1 MSRSAAAQA
10 KAIHDL
16 GQLFE
21 DEEARLK
28 RDVRSGEAMF
38 EAQMKMRMYLG
49 RHRPTAVRQR
59 LDDGSDPKK
68 AEYSETLWLDG
79 GLRGELVATGLGDE
93 GGGTYELD
101 VDKMHHQMNAVD
113 YFNRVKAGIEA
124 ADQIAPTKGWTLEV
138 PPSKIL
144 KRRYRDLLPRALWPF
159 DPHGK
164 AFANEKAPPLAEGYV
179 LNLVRGPGNLAEFTD
194 AAKNAFDEART
205 RRDLAG
211 WVSWLGR
218 KLNASGKSKPEDRQ
232 LAEQIMDE
240 AVILDVFALGIYIAA
255 SRTVGRVPSIV
266 RRRVQLAAV

>member
-10 KAIHDL
+10 RATHDL
-16 GQLFE
+16 QQLFE

-28 RDVRSGEAMF
+28 RDVRSSEAMF
-38 EAQMKMRMYLG
+38 EAQMKMRGLLG
-49 RHRPTAVRQR
+49 RHRPTPVRQR

-68 AEYSETLWLDG
+68 AEYSEILWLDG
-79 GLRGELVATGLGDE
+79 GLRGELVATGDE

-101 VDKMHHQMNAVD
+101 VDKMHHQMNAVG
-113 YFNRVKAGIEA
+113 YFNRVKAGLEA
-124 ADQIAPTKGWTLEV
+124 ADVLAPAKGWDLEV
-138 PPSKIL
+138 PPSRIL
-144 KRRYRDLLPRALWPF
+144 AKRHRDPLPRERWPF
-159 DPHGK
+159 DPQGK
-164 AFANEKAPPLAEGYV
+164 VFANKKAPPLAEGYV

-194 AAKNAFDEART
+194 AARAAFGESRT
-205 RRDLAG
+205 RQDLG
-211 WVSWLGR
+211 DWVSWLGK

-255 SRTVGRVPSIV
+255 SRTVARVPSIV